1 MRNTCVLR
9 ARNLTLS
16 LSFYIPPRHSLSI
29 STWYYVCARTAS
41 PIIITVT
48 IEISRRSADNNN
60 DNKLLYYYLQRSVH
74 RVVDVIQVSQRP
86 AAQYLYIYLSIC
98 IPWCLTRVEPVH
110 SQGHN
115 VLCHFHIASPVI
127 WVNSNRF
134 QGSRVFRNSIF
145 V

>member
-1 MRNTCVLR
+1 VCA
-9 ARNLTLS
+9 ARTESHSLTIFLYPS
-16 LSFYIPPRHSLSI
+16 LPLSFF
-29 STWYYVCARTAS
+29 TYYVCARNAS

-60 DNKLLYYYLQRSVH
+60 DNKLLYYLQRSIH

-86 AAQYLYIYLSIC
+86 AAQYLYIYLPIC
-98 IPWCLTRVEPVH
+98 ILWCLTRVEPVH